1 MISPA
6 ARAPQKNRSAFPLHD
21 ENSAAWQRLLSWRLF
36 RASRALAAEA
46 MRTDL
51 ERFFNPRSIAIIGA
65 SRDFMTISGQ
75 PLKHLQSHHYQGRL
89 YPVNPRYPEV
99 GGVKCYA
106 SLAEVPETPDLVLIL
121 VNASRVADMLRQ
133 CGEKRVPYVII
144 FSSGFSEMG
153 GEGVRLQQE
162 LSEIARSH
170 DIGVIGPN
178 CQGMMNVADGVFAG
192 FGSVFFTD
200 YEPGAVSMV
209 SQSGGF
215 GFSVMNL
222 SSKDG
227 GLPFRQMV
235 TTGNEIGVSTL
246 DFIDYFIQDPKT
258 RIIAGYLEGAKDAR
272 RLPEIG
278 QKALAAGKPILMWK
292 VGNTEQGQKAAAS
305 HTANLGGAMALY
317 KAAFRQHGIIQVEDI
332 QDVVDYG
339 RAFGSGR
346 LPEGNRL
353 AIITI
358 SGGAGILMTD
368 ECIGRGMRMAE
379 LAPATV
385 AKLREFVPSFG
396 SLNNPVDVTAAI
408 FNDLSLINRTLQAI
422 VDDPGV
428 DCIAMINASLQGEIA
443 KKIAAEIVAVAGR
456 TDKPICIAWSA
467 RDVMAPEAYAAL
479 DAARI
484 PHYKSPVRCGRAMA
498 AVSWYAEVK
507 RRNEARRGEKPLAIS
522 KPAAAGILA
531 GRSGDVAE
539 HAAKRVLA
547 EYGIPVTGEALA
559 TSRQE
564 AVAAAKRIGYPVA
577 IKVQSP
583 DISHKT
589 EARAVRLGIAT
600 GSELEAAYEEVLANA
615 RAYQKDARIE
625 GVLVQEMV
633 QSGVETILG
642 VTNDPLFG
650 PAVMF
655 GLGGIFAEV
664 LKDVSF
670 RLAPVTPA
678 VARDMIE
685 EIAGYPLLA
694 GARGKPPADI
704 AALADAIVRLS
715 ALAMDLKDR
724 VSELDINPLFVFA
737 EGEGVKAADA
747 LIKVKA

>member
-1 MISPA
+1 
-6 ARAPQKNRSAFPLHD
+6 
-21 ENSAAWQRLLSWRLF
+21 
-36 RASRALAAEA
+36 

-51 ERFFNPRSIAIIGA
+51 ERFFNPGSIAIIGA
-65 SRDFMTISGQ
+65 SQDFMTISGQ

-89 YPVNPRYPEV
+89 YPVNPRYQEV
-99 GGVKCYA
+99 AGVKCYPA
-106 SLAEVPETPDLVLIL
+106 LAGLPETPDLVLIL
-121 VNASRVADMLRQ
+121 VNAARVADMLQQ
-133 CGEKRVPYVII
+133 CGEKGVPYVII

-153 GEGVRLQQE
+153 GEGVKLQRQ
-162 LSEIARSH
+162 LAEIARRYE
-170 DIGVIGPN
+170 IGVIGPN

-200 YEPGAVSMV
+200 YEPGRVSMV

-235 TTGNEIGVSTL
+235 TTGNEIGISTL
-246 DFIDYFIQDPKT
+246 DFINYYIQDPNT
-258 RIIAGYLEGAKDAR
+258 EIIVCYLEGAKDAW

-317 KAAFRQHGIIQVEDI
+317 KAAFRQNGIIQVEDI

-339 RAFGSGR
+339 RAFRNGR
-346 LPEGNRL
+346 LPKGNRL

-368 ECIGRGMRMAE
+368 ECIGRGMRLAD
-379 LAPATV
+379 LAPETV

-396 SLNNPVDVTAAI
+396 SINNPVDVTAAI
-408 FNDLSLINRTLQAI
+408 FNDLTLINRTLQTI

-443 KKIAAEIVAVAGR
+443 NRIAAEIVAVSGKTA
-456 TDKPICIAWSA
+456 KPIYIAWSA
-467 RDVMAPEAYAAL
+467 RDVMAPQAYSAL
-479 DAARI
+479 EAARI

-498 AVSWYAEVK
+498 AVSWYAEAK
-507 RRNEARRGEKPLAIS
+507 RRRDRQSGEKALTLS
-522 KPAAAGILA
+522 SAGARKALD
-531 GRSGDVAE
+531 GRTADVSE
-539 HAAKRVLA
+539 YQAKRILS
-547 EYGIPVTGEALA
+547 EYGIAVTQEELATTREQALA
-559 TSRQE
+559 
-564 AVAAAKRIGYPVA
+564 VAKRIGYPVA

-589 EARAVRLGIAT
+589 EARAVRLNI
-600 GSELEAAYEEVLANA
+600 GSDGELALAFEEVLANA
-615 RAYQKDARIE
+615 CAYRKDARIE

-633 QSGVETILG
+633 KDGVEAILG

-670 RLAPVTPA
+670 RLAPVTPS
-678 VARDMIE
+678 VAREMIE
-685 EIAGYPLLA
+685 EIAGYPVLA
-694 GARGKPPADI
+694 GARGRPRADVD
-704 AALADAIVRLS
+704 ALVDAIVRLS
-715 ALAMDLKDR
+715 ALAVDLKDR
-724 VSELDINPLFVFA
+724 VAELDINPLFVFA
-737 EGEGVKAADA
+737 EGRGVKAADA
-747 LIKVKA
+747 LIKTVTK

>member
-1 MISPA
+1 M
-6 ARAPQKNRSAFPLHD
+6 RA
-21 ENSAAWQRLLSWRLF
+21 
-36 RASRALAAEA
+36 
-46 MRTDL
+46 DL

-65 SRDFMTISGQ
+65 SQDFITISGQ
-75 PLKHLQSHHYQGRL
+75 PLKHLQSHHYKGRL
-89 YPVNPRYPEV
+89 YPINPRYQEV
-99 GGVKCYA
+99 AGVKCYP
-106 SLAEVPETPDLVLIL
+106 SLADVPEVPDLVLIL

-133 CGEKRVPYVII
+133 CGARGVPYVII

-153 GEGVRLQQE
+153 GEGVRLQRD
-162 LSEIARSH
+162 LIAIAREH

-200 YEPGAVSMV
+200 YEPGTVSMV

-246 DFIDYFIQDPKT
+246 EFMDYFIRDPHT
-258 RIIAGYLEGAKDAR
+258 DLIAGYLEGAKDAH

-278 QKALAAGKPILMWK
+278 EKALAAGKPILMWK

-317 KAAFRQHGIIQVEDI
+317 QAAFKQGGIIQVEDI

-339 RAFGSGR
+339 RAFRGGR
-346 LPEGNRL
+346 LPGGNRL

-368 ECIGRGMRMAE
+368 ECIARGMRMAE
-379 LAPATV
+379 LAPATQ

-396 SLNNPVDVTAAI
+396 SINNPVDVTAAI

-422 VDDPGV
+422 VEDPGV
-428 DCIAMINASLQGEIA
+428 DCVAMINASLQGEIA
-443 KKIAAEIVAVAGR
+443 AKIAAEIVAVANK
-456 TDKPICIAWSA
+456 TDKPVLIAWSA

-484 PHYKSPVRCGRAMA
+484 PHYKSPVRCGRALA
-498 AVSWYAEVK
+498 ALSWYAEA
-507 RRNEARRGEKPLAIS
+507 RRKHAARRGEQPLRIEKNNIKQQLKS
-522 KPAAAGILA
+522 ST
-531 GRSGDVAE
+531 RDVAE
-539 HAAKRVLA
+539 HAAKRILA
-547 EYGIPVTGEALA
+547 EYGIPVTREELA
-559 TSRQE
+559 TSSQD
-564 AVAAAKRIGYPVA
+564 AAAIARRIGYPVA
-577 IKVQSP
+577 LKVQSP
-583 DISHKT
+583 DIPHKT
-589 EARAVRLGIAT
+589 EAKAVRLGIA
-600 GSELEAAYEEVLANA
+600 SDAELASAYDEVMANA
-615 RAYQKDARIE
+615 KAYKPGAKIE
-625 GVLVQEMV
+625 GVLVQEMAGD
-633 QSGVETILG
+633 GVEAILG
-642 VTNDPLFG
+642 VTNDDLFG

-670 RLAPVTPA
+670 RLAPVTPSA
-678 VARDMIE
+678 AREMIE

-694 GARGKPPADI
+694 GARGRPRADVE
-704 AALADAIVRLS
+704 ALVDAILRLS
-715 ALAMDLKDR
+715 ALAVDLKDH
-724 VSELDINPLFVFA
+724 VAELDINPLFVFPQ
-737 EGEGVKAADA
+737 GKGVKAGDA
-747 LIKVKA
+747 LIKTVTK

>member
-1 MISPA
+1 
-6 ARAPQKNRSAFPLHD
+6 
-21 ENSAAWQRLLSWRLF
+21 
-36 RASRALAAEA
+36 

-51 ERFFNPRSIAIIGA
+51 ERFFNPGSIAIIGA
-65 SRDFMTISGQ
+65 SQDFMTISGQ

-89 YPVNPRYPEV
+89 YPVNPRYQEV
-99 GGVKCYA
+99 AGVKCYPA
-106 SLAEVPETPDLVLIL
+106 LAALPETPDLVLIL
-121 VNASRVADMLRQ
+121 VNAARVADMLKQ
-133 CGEKRVPYVII
+133 CGEKGVPYVII

-153 GEGVRLQQE
+153 GEGVKLQRQ
-162 LSEIARSH
+162 LAEIARRYE
-170 DIGVIGPN
+170 IGVIGPN

-200 YEPGAVSMV
+200 YEPGRVSMV

-246 DFIDYFIQDPKT
+246 EFMDYFIRDPHT
-258 RIIAGYLEGAKDAR
+258 DIIAGYLEGAKDAW

-317 KAAFRQHGIIQVEDI
+317 KAAFRQNGIIQVEDI

-339 RAFGSGR
+339 RAFRNGR

-368 ECIGRGMRMAE
+368 ECIGRGMRLAD
-379 LAPATV
+379 LAPETV

-396 SLNNPVDVTAAI
+396 SINNPVDVTAAI
-408 FNDLSLINRTLQAI
+408 FNDLTLINRTLQTI

-443 KKIAAEIVAVAGR
+443 NRIAAEIVAVAGK
-456 TDKPICIAWSA
+456 TGKPIYIAWSA
-467 RDVMAPEAYAAL
+467 RDVMAPQAYAAL
-479 DAARI
+479 EAARI

-498 AVSWYAEVK
+498 AVSWYAEAK
-507 RRNEARRGEKPLAIS
+507 RRRDRQSGEKALTLS
-522 KPAAAGILA
+522 SAGARKALD
-531 GRSGDVAE
+531 GRTADVSE
-539 HAAKRVLA
+539 YQAKRILS
-547 EYGIPVTGEALA
+547 EYGIPVTQEELA
-559 TSRQE
+559 TTREQ
-564 AVAAAKRIGYPVA
+564 ALTIAKRIGYPVA

-589 EARAVRLGIAT
+589 EARAVRLNIASD
-600 GSELEAAYEEVLANA
+600 GELASAYDEILANA
-615 RAYQKDARIE
+615 RAYKKDASIE
-625 GVLVQEMV
+625 GVLIQEMV
-633 QSGVETILG
+633 KDGLEAILG

-670 RLAPVTPA
+670 RLAPVTPS
-678 VARDMIE
+678 VAREMIE
-685 EIAGYPLLA
+685 EIAGYPVLA
-694 GARGKPPADI
+694 GARGRPRADVD
-704 AALADAIVRLS
+704 ALVDAIVRLS
-715 ALAMDLKDR
+715 ALAVDLKDR
-724 VSELDINPLFVFA
+724 VAELDINPLFVFA
-737 EGEGVKAADA
+737 EGRGVKAADA
-747 LIKVKA
+747 LIKPKP

>member
-1 MISPA
+1 
-6 ARAPQKNRSAFPLHD
+6 
-21 ENSAAWQRLLSWRLF
+21 
-36 RASRALAAEA
+36 

-51 ERFFNPRSIAIIGA
+51 ERFFNPGSIAIIGA
-65 SRDFMTISGQ
+65 SQDFMTISGQ

-89 YPVNPRYPEV
+89 YPVNPRYQEV
-99 GGVKCYA
+99 AGVKCYPA
-106 SLAEVPETPDLVLIL
+106 LAALSETPDLVLIL
-121 VNASRVADMLRQ
+121 VNAARVADMLKQ
-133 CGEKRVPYVII
+133 CGEKGVPYVII

-153 GEGVRLQQE
+153 GEGVKLQRQ
-162 LSEIARSH
+162 LAEIASRYE
-170 DIGVIGPN
+170 IGVIGPN

-200 YEPGAVSMV
+200 YEPGRVSMV

-246 DFIDYFIQDPKT
+246 EFMDYFIRDPHT
-258 RIIAGYLEGAKDAR
+258 DIIAGYLEGAKDAW

-317 KAAFRQHGIIQVEDI
+317 KAAFRQNGIIQVEDI

-339 RAFGSGR
+339 RAFRNGR

-368 ECIGRGMRMAE
+368 ECIGRGMRLAD
-379 LAPATV
+379 LAPETV

-396 SLNNPVDVTAAI
+396 SINNPVDVTAAI
-408 FNDLSLINRTLQAI
+408 FNDLTLINRTLQTI

-443 KKIAAEIVAVAGR
+443 NRIAAEIVAVAGK
-456 TDKPICIAWSA
+456 TGKPIYIAWSA
-467 RDVMAPEAYAAL
+467 RDVMAPQAYAAL
-479 DAARI
+479 EAARI

-498 AVSWYAEVK
+498 AVSWYAEAK
-507 RRNEARRGEKPLAIS
+507 RRRDRQSGEKALTLS
-522 KPAAAGILA
+522 SAGARKALD
-531 GRSGDVAE
+531 GRTADVSE
-539 HAAKRVLA
+539 YQAKRILS
-547 EYGIPVTGEALA
+547 EYGIPVTQEELA
-559 TSRQE
+559 TTREQ
-564 AVAAAKRIGYPVA
+564 ALTIAKRIGYPVA

-589 EARAVRLGIAT
+589 EARAVRLNIASD
-600 GSELEAAYEEVLANA
+600 GELASAYDEILANA
-615 RAYQKDARIE
+615 RAYKKDASIE
-625 GVLVQEMV
+625 GVLIQEMV
-633 QSGVETILG
+633 KDGLEAILG

-670 RLAPVTPA
+670 RLAPVTPS
-678 VARDMIE
+678 VAREMIE
-685 EIAGYPLLA
+685 EIAGYPVLA
-694 GARGKPPADI
+694 GARGRPRADVD
-704 AALADAIVRLS
+704 ALVDAIVRLS
-715 ALAMDLKDR
+715 ALAVDLKDR
-724 VSELDINPLFVFA
+724 VAELDINPLFVFA
-737 EGEGVKAADA
+737 EGRGVKAADA
-747 LIKVKA
+747 LIKPKP

>member
-1 MISPA
+1 
-6 ARAPQKNRSAFPLHD
+6 
-21 ENSAAWQRLLSWRLF
+21 
-36 RASRALAAEA
+36 

-51 ERFFNPRSIAIIGA
+51 ERFFNPGSIAIIGA
-65 SRDFMTISGQ
+65 SRDFITISGQ
-75 PLKHLQSHHYQGRL
+75 PLKHLQSHGYRGKL

-99 GGVKCYA
+99 AGLKCYPA
-106 SLAEVPETPDLVLIL
+106 LAEVPETPDLALIL
-121 VNASRVADMLRQ
+121 VNASRVADMLKQ
-133 CGEKRVPYVII
+133 CGAKGVPYVII

-153 GEGVRLQQE
+153 GAGVKLQQQ
-162 LSEIARSH
+162 LTDIAREF

-200 YEPGAVSMV
+200 YEPGVVSMV

-246 DFIDYFIQDPKT
+246 DFMEYFIRDPHT
-258 RIIAGYLEGAKDAR
+258 EIVAGYLEGAKDAW

-317 KAAFRQHGIIQVEDI
+317 KAAFRQYGILQVEDL
-332 QDVVDYG
+332 QDLVDYG
-339 RAFGSGR
+339 RAFRCGK
-346 LPEGNRL
+346 LPSGNRL

-368 ECIGRGMRMAE
+368 ECINRGMRLAH
-379 LAPATV
+379 LAPQTIE
-385 AKLREFVPSFG
+385 KLRGFVPSFG
-396 SLNNPVDVTAAI
+396 SLGNPVDVTAAI
-408 FNDLSLINRTLQAI
+408 FNDLTLINRTLQAI
-422 VDDPGV
+422 VDDDGV

-443 KKIAAEIVAVAGR
+443 AKIAAEIVAVAR
-456 TDKPICIAWSA
+456 QTDKPIFLTWSA

-479 DAARI
+479 DAARL

-498 AVSWYAEVK
+498 AVSWYGEAQ
-507 RRNEARRGEKPLAIS
+507 RRYQERLKEQPLRTEQNEIKQTLKS
-522 KPAAAGILA
+522 KT
-531 GRSGDVAE
+531 GDVAE
-539 HAAKRVLA
+539 YEAKRVIA
-547 EYGIPVTGEALA
+547 AYGIPVAREDLA
-559 TSRQE
+559 KSAQE
-564 AVAAAKRIGYPVA
+564 AVAIAKRIGYPVA

-589 EARAVRLGIAT
+589 EARAVRINIGSDAELAT
-600 GSELEAAYEEVLANA
+600 AYEEILGNA
-615 RAYQKDARIE
+615 RAYKKGARID
-625 GVLVQEMV
+625 GVLVQEMLKD
-633 QSGVETILG
+633 GLEAILG

-664 LKDVSF
+664 LKDASF
-670 RLAPVTPA
+670 RLAPVTPS
-678 VARDMIE
+678 VAREMVQ
-685 EIAGYPLLA
+685 EIAGYAVLA
-694 GARGKPPADI
+694 GARGRPPADVD
-704 AALADAIVRLS
+704 ALVDAIVRLS
-715 ALAMDLKDR
+715 ALAMDLKDH
-724 VSELDINPLFVFA
+724 VAELDINPLFVFA
-737 EGEGVKAADA
+737 KGCGVKAADA
-747 LIKVKA
+747 LIKPVTK

>member
-1 MISPA
+1 
-6 ARAPQKNRSAFPLHD
+6 
-21 ENSAAWQRLLSWRLF
+21 
-36 RASRALAAEA
+36 

-51 ERFFNPRSIAIIGA
+51 ERFFSPRSIAIIGA
-65 SRDFMTISGQ
+65 SQDFITISGQ
-75 PLKHLQSHHYQGRL
+75 PLKHLLSHGYQGKL

-99 GGVKCYA
+99 AGVKCYP

-121 VNASRVADMLRQ
+121 VNASRVADMLKQ
-133 CGEKRVPYVII
+133 CGAKGVPYVII

-153 GEGVRLQQE
+153 GEGVKQQQQ
-162 LSEIARSH
+162 LAEIAKQY

-200 YEPGAVSMV
+200 YTPGVVSMV

-246 DFIDYFIQDPKT
+246 EFIDYFIRDPHT
-258 RIIAGYLEGAKDAR
+258 EIIGAYLEGAKDAR
-272 RLPEIG
+272 RIPEIG
-278 QKALAAGKPILMWK
+278 QKALAAGKPVLMWK

-317 KAAFRQHGIIQVEDI
+317 KAAFRQSGILQVEDL
-332 QDVVDYG
+332 QDLVDYG
-339 RAFGSGR
+339 RAFRCGK
-346 LPEGNRL
+346 LPRGNRL

-368 ECIGRGMRMAE
+368 ECVNRGMQLAQ
-379 LAPATV
+379 LAPETIG
-385 AKLREFVPSFG
+385 KLRQFVPSFG

-408 FNDLSLINRTLQAI
+408 FNDLTLINRTLQAI

-443 KKIAAEIVAVAGR
+443 AKIAAEIVVVAKT
-456 TDKPICIAWSA
+456 TDKPIFLTWSA

-479 DAARI
+479 DAARL

-498 AVSWYAEVK
+498 ALSWYGEAQ
-507 RRNEARRGEKPLAIS
+507 RRYRERLDEQPMRMEETNTKQ
-522 KPAAAGILA
+522 ILK
-531 GRSGDVAE
+531 GRTADVAE
-539 HAAKRVLA
+539 YEAKRILA
-547 EYGIPVTGEALA
+547 DYGIPVTREELA
-559 TSRQE
+559 KSAQD
-564 AVAAAKRIGYPVA
+564 AVAIAKRIGYPVA

-589 EARAVRLGIAT
+589 EAKAVRLKIA
-600 GSELEAAYEEVLANA
+600 SDAELAAAYEEVTRNA
-615 RAYQKDARIE
+615 KAYKGDARIE

-633 QSGVETILG
+633 GDGVEAILG

-670 RLAPVTPA
+670 RLAPVTPS
-678 VARDMIE
+678 VAREMVQ
-685 EIAGYPLLA
+685 EIAGYKVLA
-694 GARGKPPADI
+694 GARGKPPADVD
-704 AALADAIVRLS
+704 ALVDVIVRLS
-715 ALAMDLKDR
+715 ALAVDLKDH
-724 VSELDINPLFVFA
+724 VAELDINPLFVFA
-737 EGEGVKAADA
+737 KGKGVKAADA
-747 LIKVKA
+747 LIKPVTK